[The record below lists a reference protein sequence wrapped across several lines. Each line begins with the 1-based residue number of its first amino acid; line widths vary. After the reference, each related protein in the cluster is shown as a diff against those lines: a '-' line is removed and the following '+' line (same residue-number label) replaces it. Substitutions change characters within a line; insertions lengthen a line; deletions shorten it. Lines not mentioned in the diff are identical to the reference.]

1 MRVQTNFLGVQA
13 IAKLEGTVSKCAL
26 TSTPTARVGYYKT
39 THRLNNPLEGLSE
52 LPERSYPH
60 SYSLLQRRKQEHPP
74 RGEADRV
81 EYRQV
86 SNMGLPLFSL
96 CVPLLP
102 IVGDNMHSVV
112 NKGSSP
118 KSQCSEILLGLH
130 YVVKLIDYSHG

>member
-26 TSTPTARVGYYKT
+26 TLTLTARVGYYKT

-60 SYSLLQRRKQEHPP
+60 SYSLLQRRRQEHQP

-86 SNMGLPLFSL
+86 SNMGLPLFSVFL
-96 CVPLLP
+96 SGQLWVTIC
-102 IVGDNMHSVV
+102 IVLSTKEVHPSLIVQRFYW
-112 NKGSSP
+112 GS
-118 KSQCSEILLGLH
+118 I
-130 YVVKLIDYSHG
+130 I